1 MPLIDGHADTRK
13 KWTANLTTFSDTA
26 RIKQSGPPYCEFVFK
41 GGQKLELR
49 LRHYIRERG
58 FGPWLSVATTD
69 SASDK
74 LLAPQLRK
82 WRIIAADAF

>member
-1 MPLIDGHADTRK
+1 MARPI
-13 KWTANLTTFSDTA
+13 ANLFLRAA
-26 RIKQSGPPYCEFVFK
+26 RNRSFDCANIS
-41 GGQKLELR
+41 
-49 LRHYIRERG
+49 YISERG